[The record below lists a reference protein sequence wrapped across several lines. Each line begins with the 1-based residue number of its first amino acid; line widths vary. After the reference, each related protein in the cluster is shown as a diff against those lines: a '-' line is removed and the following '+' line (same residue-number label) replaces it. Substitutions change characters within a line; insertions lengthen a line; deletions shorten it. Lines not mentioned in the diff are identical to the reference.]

1 VVAQPVEEAVGLR
14 RDAGDTSVTSVPTS
28 QTQSLLFL
36 NPHLLE
42 QSRASLSAIYFQQFT
57 KAPPG
62 SLLELSC
69 AGLRLDKE
77 HRVRP

>member
-1 VVAQPVEEAVGLR
+1 MFSATSIPRFRRLAGLGGISA
-14 RDAGDTSVTSVPTS
+14 D
-28 QTQSLLFL
+28 LFL